1 MGKLREEAEEAI
13 KKYGKEA
20 FLSHRDEVCDAIES
34 ICFCL
39 ECLQNQEDWGG
50 KRAIPLRAT
59 YFTQEEWE
67 KSFSEQYDHDIRRVE
82 LGRLRMELNED
93 DDIPLKNFLFQ
104 GLDLMINGLW
114 YDPESWMQL
123 METQIMTDQYTDY
136 RAFLEA
142 VYVLGLLEVW
152 NLQMGISFHFFRGDF
167 RDAEYFLGSFASQ
180 VLEEEREY
188 YKDFCVRISEAIKE
202 QRRDDMKEILK
213 ERARRLKNMQEE
225 KGGIPV
231 LDRFDKSMGGM
242 SDEDF
247 ERFVTE
253 QIKNVT
259 EQLEKTEDEDIPGL
273 DYEMKLQR
281 RKNIRIRDLA
291 ELFVYGGSRLK
302 ERLFHHLSEE
312 DQMLAMEWWMADYY
326 PSEIDKLVRRLDGM
340 LHVVWP
346 ETVWDED
353 AEEGACESMEIL
365 QDKRKAE
372 IRSSV
377 EKVMGRATQERNY
390 RWV

>member
-1 MGKLREEAEEAI
+1 MGKLREEAEAAV

-20 FLSHRDEVCDAIES
+20 FLSCRDEVYSAIEA

-39 ECLQNQEDWGG
+39 EFLQNQEDWGS
-50 KRAIPLRAT
+50 KKAVPLRET

-67 KSFSEQYDHDIRRVE
+67 KHFSEQYDHDIRRVE
-82 LGRLRMELNED
+82 LMKLRMELD

-104 GLDLMINGLW
+104 GLDLMMNGLW
-114 YDPESWMQL
+114 YNPESWMQL

-136 RAFLEA
+136 RAFLEG

-152 NLQMGISFHFFRGDF
+152 NLQLGISCHFFRGDF
-167 RDAEYFLGSFASQ
+167 FDAEHFLKSFASQ
-180 VLEEEREY
+180 VPEEERED
-188 YKDFCVRISEAIKE
+188 YKDFCAKTAEAIRE
-202 QRRDDMKEILK
+202 YRRDGMKEILN
-213 ERARRLKNMQEE
+213 ERDRRLKNMQKE

-247 ERFVTE
+247 EEFVSE

-259 EQLEKTEDEDIPGL
+259 EQLKKMEDEDIPGL
-273 DYEMKLQR
+273 DDEMKLQW
-281 RKNIRIRDLA
+281 RKIIRIRDLA

-302 ERLFHHLSEE
+302 ERLFHHLSGE
-312 DQMLAMEWWMADYY
+312 DQMLVMEWWVADYY
-326 PSEIDKLVRRLDGM
+326 PSTIDELVRRFEGM
-340 LHVVWP
+340 LHAAWS
-346 ETVWDED
+346 ETVRDED
-353 AEEGACESMEIL
+353 AEEEGCESIEIL

>member
-1 MGKLREEAEEAI
+1 MGKLREKAEAAI

-20 FLSHRDEVCDAIES
+20 FLSCRDEVYSAIES

-39 ECLQNQEDWGG
+39 EFLQNQEDWGS
-50 KRAIPLRAT
+50 KKAVPLRET

-67 KSFSEQYDHDIRRVE
+67 KHFSEQYDHDIRRVE
-82 LGRLRMELNED
+82 LMKLRMELD
-93 DDIPLKNFLFQ
+93 GDIPLKNFLFQ

-114 YDPESWMQL
+114 YNPESWMQL

-152 NLQMGISFHFFRGDF
+152 NIQQGISCHFFRGDF
-167 RDAEYFLGSFASQ
+167 CDAEHFLKFFASQ
-180 VLEEEREY
+180 VPEEERED
-188 YKDFCVRISEAIKE
+188 YKDFCTKTAESIREY
-202 QRRDDMKEILK
+202 RRDGMKEILK
-213 ERARRLKNMQEE
+213 ERDRRLKNIQKE

-231 LDRFDKSMGGM
+231 LDRFDKSMRGM
-242 SDEDF
+242 SDKDF
-247 ERFVTE
+247 EKFVTE
-253 QIKNVT
+253 QLK
-259 EQLEKTEDEDIPGL
+259 KTEDEDIEDIPGF
-273 DYEMKLQR
+273 DDEMNLQH
-281 RKNIRIRDLA
+281 RKIIRIRELA
-291 ELFVYGGSRLK
+291 ELFVYGGGRLK
-302 ERLFHHLSEE
+302 ERLFHHLSGEA
-312 DQMLAMEWWMADYY
+312 QMLVMEWWVADYY
-326 PSEIDKLVRRLDGM
+326 PSTIDELVRRLEGM
-340 LHVVWP
+340 LHAAWLEMVR
-346 ETVWDED
+346 DED
-353 AEEGACESMEIL
+353 AEEEGCESIEIL

>member
-1 MGKLREEAEEAI
+1 MEKLREEAEAAI

-20 FLSHRDEVCDAIES
+20 FLNHRDEVHDAIES
-34 ICFCL
+34 VCFCL

-50 KRAIPLRAT
+50 KRAIPLRKT

-67 KSFSEQYDHDIRRVE
+67 KHFSEQYDHDIRRVE
-82 LGRLRMELNED
+82 LMRLRMELD
-93 DDIPLKNFLFQ
+93 GDIPLKNFLFQ
-104 GLDLMINGLW
+104 GLDLMMNGLW

-152 NLQMGISFHFFRGDF
+152 NLQLGISFHCFRGDF
-167 RDAEYFLGSFASQ
+167 CDAEHFLKSFASQ
-180 VLEEEREY
+180 VPEEERED
-188 YKDFCVRISEAIKE
+188 YKEFCAGIWEAIKE

-213 ERARRLKNMQEE
+213 ERDRRLKNMQEE

-247 ERFVTE
+247 EKFVTE

-259 EQLEKTEDEDIPGL
+259 EDLKETEDEDIPGV
-273 DYEMKLQR
+273 DYEMKFQW
-281 RKNIRIRDLA
+281 RKNIRTRDLA
-291 ELFVYGGSRLK
+291 ALFVYGGSRLK
-302 ERLFHHLSEE
+302 ERLFHHLSGE
-312 DQMLAMEWWMADYY
+312 DQMLVMEWWTADYY
-326 PSEIDKLVRRLDGM
+326 PSAIDELVRRLEKM
-340 LHVVWP
+340 LYVAWP
-346 ETVWDED
+346 ETVRDED

-365 QDKRKAE
+365 QNKRKVE

-390 RWV
+390 TWV